1 MLVKEVSESIGYC
14 GLVCKYC
21 HLSDRCS
28 GCKSENNCCG
38 RHLSAGGCY
47 QYNCCVSKGINGCWE
62 CSDSPCD
69 RDMFSHNHDIRLR
82 AFIRCAREEG
92 IERLA
97 EYVVTNQK
105 NGIMYGYQKD
115 YDGLESEE
123 AVLRLLRTGKK

>member
-1 MLVKEVSESIGYC
+1 
-14 GLVCKYC
+14 
-21 HLSDRCS
+21 
-28 GCKSENNCCG
+28 
-38 RHLSAGGCY
+38 
-47 QYNCCVSKGINGCWE
+47 
-62 CSDSPCD
+62 
-69 RDMFSHNHDIRLR
+69 MFSHNHDIRLR